1 MKRTSDF
8 FSGSK
13 GTNKIVIMALPVMV
27 LDGLKNK
34 HMDFP
39 YGSFISFG
47 VTRNISVT
55 FPIFVYSKGGENGL
69 GFLMNK

>member
-47 VTRNISVT
+47 VTRNISKLP
-55 FPIFVYSKGGENGL
+55 FRYSCIVRVGKTDWV
-69 GFLMNK
+69 F

>member
-1 MKRTSDF
+1 
-8 FSGSK
+8 
-13 GTNKIVIMALPVMV
+13 MALPVMV

-39 YGSFISFG
+39 YGSFMFWG
-47 VTRNISVT
+47 DTQYLKVA